1 MNKTKIIELNVDF
14 IGGEGSLT
22 KEDEQ
27 AISDFLKRKKLQSKM
42 AQRAKKTATTRRPKS
57 LA

>member
-1 MNKTKIIELNVDF
+1 MNKAKIIELNVDF

-27 AISDFLKRKKLQSKM
+27 AISDFLKRKKLQSKT
-42 AQRAKKTATTRRPKS
+42 AQRAKKSATTKRPKS
-57 LA
+57 FA

>member
-27 AISDFLKRKKLQSKM
+27 AISDFLKRKKLQSKL
-42 AQRAKKTATTRRPKS
+42 AQRAKKSATTRQPKS

>member
-42 AQRAKKTATTRRPKS
+42 AQRAKKIATTRRPKS

>member
-27 AISDFLKRKKLQSKM
+27 AISDFLKRKKLQSNL
-42 AQRAKKTATTRRPKS
+42 AQRAKKSATTRQPKS

>member
-1 MNKTKIIELNVDF
+1 MNKTKIKELNVDF

-42 AQRAKKTATTRRPKS
+42 AQRAKKSATTRRPKS

>member
-1 MNKTKIIELNVDF
+1 MSKAKIIELNVDF
-14 IGGEGSLT
+14 IGGERSLT

-27 AISDFLKRKKLQSKM
+27 AITDFLKRQKLKSKI
-42 AQRAKKTATTRRPKS
+42 AQRDKKTVTARRPKS

>member
-14 IGGEGSLT
+14 IGGERSLT

-42 AQRAKKTATTRRPKS
+42 VQRAKKTASTRRPKA

>member
-42 AQRAKKTATTRRPKS
+42 AQRDKKSATTRRPKS